1 MNSELKIYQSFSIG
15 FSTPQREANL
25 SLRTALKTSI
35 AKVEFLI
42 YILSEV
48 YLSHGYITVTY
59 TE

>member
-48 YLSHGYITVTY
+48 YLSHG
-59 TE
+59 